1 MTDGVSG
8 VPARG
13 PIRIVVADDHPVYRD
28 GLRGLAGRTPDLDLV
43 GEAATGIEA
52 VEVVERTQPDVVLM
66 DLRMPGMTGIEAT
79 RTILERLPE
88 TRVLILTMS
97 ENDDS
102 LFAAMRA
109 GARGYLPKDADS
121 EELVHAI
128 RAAALGE
135 VIFGQSIATKLMAF
149 FADPRTP
156 AAAPFPELTDREA
169 EVLELIAQGRSNAGI
184 STRLGISD
192 KTVRNHVAN
201 VFNKLRVADR
211 AQAIV
216 RAREAGLGRDDATTE
231 PGPDVP
237 SVPPGPD
244 PQT

>member
-1 MTDGVSG
+1 VTD
-8 VPARG
+8 PTTADEPPRG
-13 PIRIVVADDHPVYRD
+13 PIRIVVADDHPLYRD
-28 GLRGLAGRTPDLDLV
+28 GLRALVARTADLELV

-52 VEVVERTQPDVVLM
+52 VEAVERTHPDVVLM

-79 RTILERLPE
+79 RTILERRPE

-121 EELVHAI
+121 AELVHAI
-128 RAAALGE
+128 RAAAVGE
-135 VIFGQSIATKLMAF
+135 VIFGQSIAAKVQTF
-149 FADPRTP
+149 FATTRAP
-156 AAAPFPELTDREA
+156 AAAPFPELTDRED
-169 EVLELIAQGRSNAGI
+169 EVLELIAQGRSNAEIG
-184 STRLGISD
+184 TRLGISD

-201 VFNKLRVADR
+201 VFSKLRVADR

-216 RAREAGLGRDDATTE
+216 RAREAGLGRESSETR
-231 PGPDVP
+231 
-237 SVPPGPD
+237 
-244 PQT
+244 